1 MHSAAIPC
9 QRLPHVRPSG
19 RRAIYT
25 RHPLR
30 LPTNER
36 ETPSCALR
44 VGNAHDTFMHS
55 NKHASLAIYCVP
67 GLHINSS
74 VASGACDCSVFQRPA
89 KCKKTEQQTKTQD
102 SNKNNNKKKN
112 NKAWTRQKQRLTHLQ
127 EADNSKTASRSSRL
141 KGRADSGLK
150 THACKLAS
158 IK

>member
-9 QRLPHVRPSG
+9 QRLPHVRPSD
-19 RRAIYT
+19 RRAICT

-55 NKHASLAIYCVP
+55 NKHASLAIYRVP

-89 KCKKTEQQTKTQD
+89 KCKKQNNKQNLKTATRTRRRRRRRRTTTTRLRHD
-102 SNKNNNKKKN
+102 KNNGSHTCKRPI
-112 NKAWTRQKQRLTHLQ
+112 TRKQLRV
-127 EADNSKTASRSSRL
+127 
-141 KGRADSGLK
+141 
-150 THACKLAS
+150 
-158 IK
+158 